1 VPIFRSSI
9 RLAAPAVL
17 ALALAASFAFA
28 AKTPTAAPGLK
39 PGSMKSVAASPTGAG
54 SKIET
59 AVFAMGCF
67 WSAQSAFEGQPGVLS
82 VVAGYTG
89 GHVANPTYEQVSTR
103 TTGHA
108 ESVQVTYDATRTS
121 YARMLDVF
129 WHNIDPTQADGQL
142 YDIGDDYRTAIF
154 YADASQRQ
162 LAEDSRRKIVA
173 SGMLK
178 KPIATAIQAA
188 MPFYSAEDY
197 HQDYA
202 KKNPAD
208 YWAYRNGS
216 RRDQR
221 MLEVWGALAGKPPVH

>member
-1 VPIFRSSI
+1 MPIFRSSI

-17 ALALAASFAFA
+17 ALALAASSALA

-39 PGSMKSVAASPTGAG
+39 PGAMKTVAASPSAPG

-67 WSAQSAFEGQPGVLS
+67 WSAESAFEGQPGVLS

-89 GHVANPTYEQVSTR
+89 GHVANPTYEQVCTR

-121 YARMLDVF
+121 YARLLDVF

-142 YDIGDDYRTAIF
+142 YDIGDDYRTVIF
-154 YADASQRQ
+154 TADANQRQ
-162 LAEDSRRKIVA
+162 LAEDSKRKIAA
-173 SGMLK
+173 SGVLK
-178 KPIATAIQAA
+178 GSIATKIETA
-188 MPFYSAEDY
+188 MPFYPAEDY

-202 KKNPAD
+202 KKNPAH

-216 RRDQR
+216 GRDQR
-221 MLEVWGALAGKPPVH
+221 MREVWGALAGKPPVH